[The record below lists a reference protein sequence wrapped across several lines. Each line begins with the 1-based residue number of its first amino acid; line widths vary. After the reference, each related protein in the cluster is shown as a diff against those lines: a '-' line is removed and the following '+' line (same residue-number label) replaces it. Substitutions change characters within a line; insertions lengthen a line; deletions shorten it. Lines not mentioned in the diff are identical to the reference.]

1 MCSQANKL
9 RQKPAAKEQCMNVNL
24 SAMMQTLTTT
34 LTTVGLRLLGA
45 VAIWI
50 VGRWLIGLAL
60 RMIGSALRKQ
70 KIDPTL
76 IRYIHSAVAALLNIV
91 LVIAILGFFGVE
103 TTSFAA
109 LIAAAGVAI
118 GMAWSGLL
126 SNFAGGVFLVIL
138 QPFKVGDFVTA
149 AGVTGT
155 VEEIGLFAT
164 SLNTPDNVKTIVGN
178 GKIFADTIQ
187 NFSANPYRRVELTA
201 QLAHGVDPQAAIAL
215 LKPTLAQVPNVVA
228 EPAPDVEILTF
239 NLSGPVL
246 AVRPY
251 CNNQHYWQVY
261 FDTNRLIRDTFA
273 HAGFPIAEQ
282 HYAVRGPEDLR
293 LAKTA

>member
-1 MCSQANKL
+1 VNF
-9 RQKPAAKEQCMNVNL
+9 NL
-24 SAMMQTLTTT
+24 SAMMQTVTTV

-45 VAIWI
+45 IAIWI
-50 VGRWLIGLAL
+50 VGRWLIALVL
-60 RMIGSALRKQ
+60 RMMGTGLRKQ
-70 KIDPTL
+70 QIDPTL

-91 LVIAILGFFGVE
+91 LVIAILGLFGVE

-118 GMAWSGLL
+118 GVAWSGLL

-138 QPFKVGDFVTA
+138 QPFKVGDFITA

-155 VEEIGLFAT
+155 VEEIGLFVT
-164 SLNTPDNVKTIVGN
+164 TINTPDNVKTIVGN

-215 LKPTLAQVPNVVA
+215 LKPALLQVPNVMG

-239 NLSGPVL
+239 NLSGAVL

-261 FDTNRLIRDTFA
+261 FDTNRLIGDTFA
-273 HAGFPIAEQ
+273 RAGFPVPEQ